1 MGDLGKKGGR
11 GDIVFVEVKEKVG
24 GLGKKGG
31 RGDVVFQVVVEVK
44 EKVVGLG
51 KEGGGW
57 MTSSFI

>member
-11 GDIVFVEVKEKVG
+11 GDIVFVEVKERVM
-24 GLGKKGG
+24 GLGKEGG

-51 KEGGGW
+51 KEGGW

>member
-31 RGDVVFQVVVEVK
+31 RGDAVFV
-44 EKVVGLG
+44 
-51 KEGGGW
+51 
-57 MTSSFI
+57 